1 MLYCPIAIIQLLLEG
16 PSLNGK
22 ACRAASL
29 SSFPQV
35 PQEVT
40 VQLGAEAKRRNIFLF
55 WPGKS
60 CYRKTPRAVPPA
72 PAAAEKMLQGIVPG
86 QTQVSIF
93 PASRGG
99 RVSRQDAW
107 GLMQRLSP
115 CSQGHHMAGRPRAGQ
130 EVCSEG

>member
-86 QTQVSIF
+86 QTQLGEYLPSFQRRPGVQTRCLGTDAEAQ
-93 PASRGG
+93 PLLAGPPHG
-99 RVSRQDAW
+99 RT
-107 GLMQRLSP
+107 P
-115 CSQGHHMAGRPRAGQ
+115 
-130 EVCSEG
+130 